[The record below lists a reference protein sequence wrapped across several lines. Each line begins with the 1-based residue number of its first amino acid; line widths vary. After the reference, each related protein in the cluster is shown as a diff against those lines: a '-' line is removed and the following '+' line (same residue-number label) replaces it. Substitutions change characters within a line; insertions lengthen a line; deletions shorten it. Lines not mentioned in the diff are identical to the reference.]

1 MERDFSYLSPSQAF
15 ARIDELSDKQHYEEL
30 TSEELEEINSLRML
44 FEESLSDYNS
54 DF

>member
-30 TSEELEEINSLRML
+30 TSEEVEELNTLRII
-44 FEESLSDYNS
+44 FEESLSDYDS